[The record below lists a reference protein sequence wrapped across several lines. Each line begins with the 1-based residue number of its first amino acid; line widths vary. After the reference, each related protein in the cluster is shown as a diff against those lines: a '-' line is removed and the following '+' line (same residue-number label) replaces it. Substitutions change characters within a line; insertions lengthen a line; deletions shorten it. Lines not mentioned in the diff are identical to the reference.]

1 MIAKIHIDLSRIS
14 TKNELFAVFASTFS
28 FPTHFGYNW
37 DALYDMMSSLD
48 PDAEIF
54 HSMKSPLIGVH
65 LIFEGFDIFEESF
78 SGDDLERLRAM
89 LVDLSV
95 SRDFR
100 PDHLS
105 FTFEIRYCK

>member
-1 MIAKIHIDLSRIS
+1 MIAKIHIDLSRIN

-28 FPTHFGYNW
+28 FPVYFGKNW
-37 DALYDMMSSLD
+37 DALFDMMSSLD
-48 PDAEIF
+48 PSAEIF
-54 HSMKSPLIGVH
+54 HSMKSPLTGVH
-65 LIFEGFDIFEESF
+65 LIFDGFDVFEESI
-78 SGDDLERLRAM
+78 SPSDMERFRAV

-105 FTFEIRYCK
+105 FTFEISYS